1 MALSEAHMRA
11 WRAVLGAYAT
21 MTGSVEEALR
31 EAELPPLSWLNLLWA
46 LDQAPEGRLRMNEL
60 AAFLNVSRGGLT
72 KLVDRL
78 EGAGLIRREA
88 CPADRRGYH
97 AVLLPTGADMLGRM
111 WPVYEAELERHV
123 AVSITDEEAQTI
135 AAALTRA
142 AESAC
147 TLEDTTMEPAEWS
160 AGVRAD
166 PVGVQSQS
174 E

>member
-1 MALSEAHMRA
+1 VRGLASGREPGALTRHVGARSSGRA
-11 WRAVLGAYAT
+11 NSHRF
-21 MTGSVEEALR
+21 ALDVPER
-31 EAELPPLSWLNLLWA
+31 ENLLWA